1 MVLVRGDIST
11 TLPPFLMTA
20 LACYYLKILVGHVEA
35 GIRAYDI
42 YSLYPEKFNHQAANI
57 ICRFHFSSSE
67 MEKQNLIK
75 EGKKAKMTF
84 VTENTA
90 INAPKTTVEGLF
102 PSRA

>member
-1 MVLVRGDIST
+1 MVLVRGDTST
-11 TLPPFLMTA
+11 TPPFLMTA

-42 YSLYPEKFNHQAANI
+42 YSPYPEKFNRQVANI
-57 ICRFHFSSSE
+57 ICRFLFSSSE
-67 MEKQNLIK
+67 MVKPNLIK

-84 VTENTA
+84 VTDNTA

-102 PSRA
+102 PSQA